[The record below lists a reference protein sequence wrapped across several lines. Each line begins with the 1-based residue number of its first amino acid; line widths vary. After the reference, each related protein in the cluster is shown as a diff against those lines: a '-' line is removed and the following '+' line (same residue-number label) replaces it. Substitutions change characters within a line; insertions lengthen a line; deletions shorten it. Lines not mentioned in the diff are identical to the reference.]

1 MWPFDLPE
9 SLMPINVATAAINM
23 SIALGCG
30 ALIGT
35 ERQMR
40 QRKAGLRT
48 NALVALGA
56 AAFVVFSMLVEGD
69 MSPTRVA
76 AQVVS
81 GIGFLGAGIIFRDGL
96 NVHGLTTAATLWC
109 SAAVGLLAGGGFWPY
124 ALVTT
129 GLVVFVNF
137 GLRPFVQW
145 MKRRTNAG
153 LPLLRHYTVT
163 ILCAPEKEAEV
174 RGLMLR
180 TLGVAGW
187 QVTELSLSR
196 PEAGDT
202 IQLLADVVAE
212 GKTEHDLEQTV
223 ARLAAEPGLK
233 RVRWHGTDEA

>member
-1 MWPFDLPE
+1 M
-9 SLMPINVATAAINM
+9 A
-23 SIALGCG
+23 
-30 ALIGT
+30 
-35 ERQMR
+35 
-40 QRKAGLRT
+40 
-48 NALVALGA
+48 
-56 AAFVVFSMLVEGD
+56 
-69 MSPTRVA
+69 
-76 AQVVS
+76 
-81 GIGFLGAGIIFRDGL
+81 
-96 NVHGLTTAATLWC
+96 
-109 SAAVGLLAGGGFWPY
+109 WPY